1 MLRSFYSFEKQKT
14 HLNTNLDTDERESK
28 SRNEEDFMDASG
40 LQFRAV
46 FDLNWS
52 SDGTLLAAG
61 LEKNVVILDMRKIL
75 SCSIESL
82 QN

>member
-1 MLRSFYSFEKQKT
+1 
-14 HLNTNLDTDERESK
+14 
-28 SRNEEDFMDASG
+28 MDASG
-40 LQFRAV
+40 IQFRAV

-52 SDGTLLAAG
+52 SDGNLLAAG